1 MFSKVCKYMSEINYQ
16 LSDTP
21 SSTYILLCQIMAS
34 KAASLLK
41 KNFKVRVEDSISE
54 NMYKIDI
61 CKWHSLM

>member
-41 KNFKVRVEDSISE
+41 KKLQSTCGRQYFRKYV
-54 NMYKIDI
+54 
-61 CKWHSLM
+61 